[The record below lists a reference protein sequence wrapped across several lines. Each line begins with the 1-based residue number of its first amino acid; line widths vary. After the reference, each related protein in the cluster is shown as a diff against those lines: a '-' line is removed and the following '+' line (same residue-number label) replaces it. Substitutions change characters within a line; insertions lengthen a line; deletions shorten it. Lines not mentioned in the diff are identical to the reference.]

1 MWDIIFY
8 DIFVPLTAFKFVGVR
23 SKILGSSSEVFG
35 FGRCSEKFVRPLE
48 KKKIGASSE
57 IFLMKLHIITKFGMR
72 FIFGL
77 NKKESEKCDIESHRD
92 KKKKI
97 IVI

>member
-1 MWDIIFY
+1 MYDRKSWDLPQKSSASE
-8 DIFVPLTAFKFVGVR
+8 DVR
-23 SKILGSSSEVFG
+23 KSLSGLWK
-35 FGRCSEKFVRPLE
+35 